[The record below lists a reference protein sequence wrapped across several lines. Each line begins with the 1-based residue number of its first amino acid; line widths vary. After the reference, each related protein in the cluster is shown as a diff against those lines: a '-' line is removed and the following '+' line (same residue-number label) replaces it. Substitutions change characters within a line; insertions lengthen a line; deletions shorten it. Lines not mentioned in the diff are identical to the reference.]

1 MPEANLPICLKA
13 GLGAGPVWQ
22 RHNAAHPGRAYLGA
36 GQSGTQCFSFTIDDN
51 VEDII
56 LYNNAHGSPTIA
68 AITKADVYANGS
80 VFWEPPVNHIW
91 SKRLH

>member
-13 GLGAGPVWQ
+13 CLGAGPVWQ
-22 RHNAAHPGRAYLGA
+22 CHNAAHPGRAYLGA
-36 GQSGTQCFSFTIDDN
+36 GQSIGCLLFRIDDDN